1 MHLGLPCA
9 WCYPERL
16 LTSQGTPVKQGET
29 IIDLLEKVQ
38 LPKEISRKL
47 CKAHQSNDSDIIM
60 GNNCADRATK
70 NAAEGVFL
78 QLIPLRY
85 QELINELS
93 EYQTE
98 DAGWWAAPNSQV
110 IVP

>member
-1 MHLGLPCA
+1 M
-9 WCYPERL
+9 
-16 LTSQGTPVKQGET
+16 
-29 IIDLLEKVQ
+29 LEKVQ
-38 LPKEISRKL
+38 LPKEVAVMH
-47 CKAHQSNDSDIIM
+47 CKDHQSNDNISI
-60 GNNCADRATK
+60 GNNCADTAAK

-98 DAGWWAAPNSQV
+98 DAGWGQQQGK
-110 IVP
+110 